1 MKNKVAVAAVLLA
14 LPSIALPQQSR
25 RWYGQRP
32 SYWQGQ
38 QRTRELTIAQMR
50 DLGLSDEQIRQ
61 VCEKRRDLEKEREKL
76 QKELEAARQAVAA
89 ANARAAELSRQLNSL
104 QSTRLV
110 EIYKSAMTPSQF
122 KAYRRLGYLDQA
134 RAWLRGY
141 RNWLKLPDTQVE
153 DIANLLVPV
162 FEKYEAMMNELEE
175 ARRQL
180 AELRRAENIDI
191 RAIEE
196 AEKRVAELSQ
206 RNIWQLRQQEL
217 MERMRAGLTPDQLD
231 RLDRVRRP

>member
-1 MKNKVAVAAVLLA
+1 MKNKVAVAALLLA
-14 LPSIALPQQSR
+14 LPSIALPQQGR

-32 SYWQGQ
+32 AYWQGQ
-38 QRTRELTIAQMR
+38 QRNKDLTIAQMR

-61 VCEKRRDLEKEREKL
+61 ICKKRRDLEKERERL
-76 QKELEAARQAVAA
+76 QKELEAARQAAAA

-110 EIYKSAMTPSQF
+110 EIYKSAMTDAQF

-141 RNWLKLPDTQVE
+141 RNWLKLTDTQVE
-153 DIANLLVPV
+153 DIANLLVPI
-162 FEKYEAMMNELEE
+162 FEKYEAISGELDE

-217 MERMRAGLTPDQLD
+217 VERMRAGLTPDQLD